1 MIFLV
6 FVFSQ
11 GLVCVGYVWFRLVE
25 VLVFVFVLLVLCIG
39 VWAGF
44 FFWVFMVVCV
54 WGFGLIVC
62 CFCGFFS
69 LFWFVSVFRRSFVG
83 KGLNGV

>member
-62 CFCGFFS
+62 CFCGFFLCFG
-69 LFWFVSVFRRSFVG
+69 LFRFFEGVLWG
-83 KGLNGV
+83 KG